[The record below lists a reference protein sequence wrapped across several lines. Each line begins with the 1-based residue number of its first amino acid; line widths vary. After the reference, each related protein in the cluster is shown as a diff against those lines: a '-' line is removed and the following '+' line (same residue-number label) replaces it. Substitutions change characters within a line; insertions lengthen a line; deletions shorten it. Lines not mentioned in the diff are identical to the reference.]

1 MDIKVKLKNKNI
13 IVSEL
18 TDDLYV
24 DNIVLMYDD
33 ESPYMFCKVKSVDSS
48 ITDIEVGD
56 ILVVRRYAKEEFISN
71 LYFVAEQDVRCIIKE
86 EEYERLIS

>member
-48 ITDIEVGD
+48 ITDIEPGD
-56 ILVVRRYAKEEFISN
+56 ILVVRRYAKEEFISKDQSQN
-71 LYFVAEQDVRCIIKE
+71 NTRGQQWLEWLV
-86 EEYERLIS
+86 